1 MQGFLTLLLRP
12 PGFPDFLFKTI
23 LSKVALNLIIFEALR
38 VIVHINAFP
47 TLPAS
52 QVGLVRLDLDLLTI
66 PDLSS
71 QVLMSNLELEW
82 GVRRGEAALF
92 LGL

>member
-1 MQGFLTLLLRP
+1 MQGFITLLLRH
-12 PGFPDFLFKTI
+12 PGLPDFLFKTI
-23 LSKVALNLIIFEALR
+23 LFKVALSLIISEALK
-38 VIVHINAFP
+38 VIVNINAFP
-47 TLPAS
+47 ILPAS

-66 PDLSS
+66 LDLSS
-71 QVLMSNLELEW
+71 QVLKSNLALEW